1 MARGGKFGWFLGLI
15 FGTLFGVLFAPRK
28 GKELRA
34 KIKEDRKKGRLGIA
48 PLQDDLKHL
57 GHQLAGIARQIY
69 QSDTVQDIVV
79 AGRKKVKSLS
89 KDFVGEVH
97 DFHYNRI
104 HPLQNEVK
112 EQVHFVKGKAHQAR
126 KKLSDF
132 KKKLKAGTRIG
143 KKALKDVKHVMKKKH
158 AS

>member
-1 MARGGKFGWFLGLI
+1 MARGGKLGWFLGLV

-28 GKELRA
+28 GKELRS
-34 KIKEDRKKGRLGIA
+34 KIKEDRKKGGLGVV

-57 GHQLAGIARQIY
+57 GQQLASLVRQLY

-79 AGRKKVKSLS
+79 AGRKKVKDLS

-97 DFHYNRI
+97 DFHYSRI
-104 HPLQNEVK
+104 QPLRSEVK
-112 EQVHFVKGKAHQAR
+112 ERVHFVKGKANQAR
-126 KKLSDF
+126 KKLSEL

-143 KKALKDVKHVMKKKH
+143 KKALRDVKHVMKKKN